1 MAEARGFPIHR
12 ESDTKTGSMPLT
24 FSPRANTASPAAL
37 MLIAAL
43 MSRSCS
49 AAHSGHVQVRTCSG
63 ISGIT
68 CPQSEQRLLDGY
80 HGSIADSCRPA
91 QAALYASCL
100 TNSPQPASLIDLASE
115 RLRSMCFTLRDSTQ
129 ITWFSLTIWR
139 DSLCKR
145 SIRQSAILA

>member
-12 ESDTKTGSMPLT
+12 EPDTEASSMPLT
-24 FSPRANTASPAAL
+24 FSPKTNTASPAAL
-37 MLIAAL
+37 MLTAAL

-49 AAHSGHVQVRTCSG
+49 AAHSGHVQARTCNG
-63 ISGIT
+63 ISSIT
-68 CPQSEQRLLDGY
+68 CPQAEQRLELGY
-80 HGSIADSCRPA
+80 HWSTLTSCLPA
-91 QAALYASCL
+91 HSALYAICR

-115 RLRSMCFTLRDSTQ
+115 RWRSMFFTLRDSTQ

-145 SIRQSAILA
+145 SIRQSEILA

>member
-1 MAEARGFPIHR
+1 
-12 ESDTKTGSMPLT
+12 MPLT

-37 MLIAAL
+37 MLTAAL

-49 AAHSGHVQVRTCSG
+49 AAHSGHVQARICKG

-68 CPQSEQRLLDGY
+68 CPQPEQHLLDGY
-80 HGSIADSCRPA
+80 HWSMADRCRPA
-91 QAALYASCL
+91 QAAFYSSCR
-100 TNSPQPASLIDLASE
+100 TNSLQPASLIDLASE
-115 RLRSMCFTLRDSTQ
+115 RLRSMFFTLRDSTQ

-145 SIRQSAILA
+145 SIRQSEILA